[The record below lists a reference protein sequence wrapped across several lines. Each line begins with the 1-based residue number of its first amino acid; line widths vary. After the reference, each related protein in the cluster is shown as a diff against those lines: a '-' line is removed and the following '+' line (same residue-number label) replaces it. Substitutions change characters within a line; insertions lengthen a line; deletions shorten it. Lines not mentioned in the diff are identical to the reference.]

1 LKNAQHIAQKYATF
15 SKWENL
21 QAFVIIT
28 ISIRYNKKYF
38 FGTLFGF
45 IRAFNILKMVF
56 CYYRLKLN
64 RSNTHEI
71 TSLLQSVAGRISYNP
86 DCERV
91 DIGLS
96 KLRQEELF
104 YVEEW
109 KTFDSFVNHVN
120 SPVFRN
126 VLEAVELSNPAPDVR
141 FSVDQFNKGMEWLE
155 ELSINN
161 INQKNQTHPA

>member
-1 LKNAQHIAQKYATF
+1 
-15 SKWENL
+15 
-21 QAFVIIT
+21 
-28 ISIRYNKKYF
+28 
-38 FGTLFGF
+38 
-45 IRAFNILKMVF
+45 MVF

-64 RSNTHEI
+64 KSNTHEI

-86 DCERV
+86 DCEWV